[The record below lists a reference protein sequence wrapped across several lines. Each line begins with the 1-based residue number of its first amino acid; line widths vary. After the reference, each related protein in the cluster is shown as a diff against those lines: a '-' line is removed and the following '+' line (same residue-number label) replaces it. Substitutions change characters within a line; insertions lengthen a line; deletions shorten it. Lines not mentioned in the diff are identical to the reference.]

1 MLVLTVGSEA
11 RTRKY
16 LPDLPITRE
25 VDLVCVERGASN
37 DDLLAAAPDAD
48 AIVADA
54 ISPVDVRLI
63 EAMPNLKLIH
73 SEGVAFNA
81 IDVEAARARGIAVCN
96 CAGVNAGTVAE
107 QAVMLMLMC
116 LRRALEGDR
125 AVREGRQIALK
136 ERMMVEGFR
145 ELGDCT
151 VGFVG
156 FGAIGQATAR
166 YLRPWGCKMLYNK
179 RHPLDEG
186 LENELGVHF
195 ASLDDLLATCDIVS
209 LHVPVTDET
218 RGMVDGAFLAK
229 MRSDGVLINTARGD
243 IVDQEALVAALE
255 EGSIAAAGLDTLTPE
270 PVTLD
275 NPLVNLSTEAAA
287 RVSSRPMWA
296 ASRRA
301 CSIGRTERF
310 GKTSLGLQRGK
321 NSSIACASGTRDS
334 PLVFSGKLRSAAGGC
349 TRFRAKAALGAPC
362 RCRFRSIPSTRFR
375 ARRAPSR

>member
-1 MLVLTVGSEA
+1 MKVLTIGSEA

-16 LPDLPITRE
+16 LPDLPIARE
-25 VDLVCVERGASN
+25 AELVCSERGAAN
-37 DDLLAAAPDAD
+37 EELLALAPDAD
-48 AIVADA
+48 VIVADA
-54 ISPVDVRLI
+54 ISPIDDELI
-63 EAMPNLKLIH
+63 SGMPNLKLIH

-81 IDVEAARARGIAVCN
+81 IDVASAQRHGIAVCN

-107 QAVMLMLMC
+107 QAIMLMLMC

-179 RHPLDEG
+179 RCPLDEG
-186 LENELGVHF
+186 TENELGVRF

-218 RGMVDGAFLAK
+218 RGMVDGEFLSK
-229 MRSDGVLINTARGD
+229 MRPDGVLVNTARGD
-243 IVDQEALVAALE
+243 IVNQEALASALE
-255 EGSIAAAGLDTLTPE
+255 GGSIAAAGLDTLTPE

-275 NPLVNLSTEAAA
+275 NPLVNLSPEVAE
-287 RVSSRPMWA
+287 RV
-296 ASRRA
+296 
-301 CSIGRTERF
+301 
-310 GKTSLGLQRGK
+310 
-321 NSSIACASGTRDS
+321 
-334 PLVFSGKLRSAAGGC
+334 VFSPHVGGVAEGMFYRAHRTIWENIARLAAGEELVN
-349 TRFRAKAALGAPC
+349 RVR
-362 RCRFRSIPSTRFR
+362 
-375 ARRAPSR
+375 

>member
-16 LPDLPITRE
+16 LPDLPITRDAE
-25 VDLVCVERGASN
+25 LVCAERGASN

-48 AIVADA
+48 VIVADA
-54 ISPVDVRLI
+54 ISPVDMRLI
-63 EAMPNLKLIH
+63 EAMPNLKLIQ

-81 IDVEAARARGIAVCN
+81 IEVEAARARGIAVCN

-125 AVREGRQIALK
+125 AVREGCQIALK

-166 YLRPWGCKMLYNK
+166 YLRSWGCKMLYNK
-179 RHPLDEG
+179 RHPLDKG

-195 ASLDDLLATCDIVS
+195 ASLEDLLAICDIVS

-229 MRSDGVLINTARGD
+229 MRPDGVLINTARGD

-255 EGSIAAAGLDTLTPE
+255 AGNIAAAGLDTLTPE

-287 RVSSRPMWA
+287 RV
-296 ASRRA
+296 
-301 CSIGRTERF
+301 
-310 GKTSLGLQRGK
+310 
-321 NSSIACASGTRDS
+321 
-334 PLVFSGKLRSAAGGC
+334 VFSPHVGGVAEGMFYRAHRTIWGNIARLAAGEELVNRVC
-349 TRFRAKAALGAPC
+349 
-362 RCRFRSIPSTRFR
+362 
-375 ARRAPSR
+375 

>member
-25 VDLVCVERGASN
+25 VELVYAERGAAN
-37 DDLLAAAPDAD
+37 DDLLALAPDASV
-48 AIVADA
+48 IVADA
-54 ISPVDVRLI
+54 ISPVDAQLI
-63 EAMPNLKLIH
+63 AAMPNLKLIH

-81 IDVEAARARGIAVCN
+81 IDVDAARAKGVAVCN

-186 LENELGVHF
+186 TENELGVRF

-218 RGMVDGAFLAK
+218 RGMVDGEFLAK
-229 MRSDGVLINTARGD
+229 MRPDGVLVNTARGD
-243 IVDQEALVAALE
+243 IVNQEALASALE
-255 EGSIAAAGLDTLTPE
+255 GGSIAAAGLDTLTPE

-275 NPLVNLSTEAAA
+275 NPLVNLSPEAAE
-287 RVSSRPMWA
+287 RV
-296 ASRRA
+296 
-301 CSIGRTERF
+301 
-310 GKTSLGLQRGK
+310 
-321 NSSIACASGTRDS
+321 
-334 PLVFSGKLRSAAGGC
+334 VFSPHVGGVAEGMFYRAHRTIWENIARLVAGEELVN
-349 TRFRAKAALGAPC
+349 RVR
-362 RCRFRSIPSTRFR
+362 
-375 ARRAPSR
+375 